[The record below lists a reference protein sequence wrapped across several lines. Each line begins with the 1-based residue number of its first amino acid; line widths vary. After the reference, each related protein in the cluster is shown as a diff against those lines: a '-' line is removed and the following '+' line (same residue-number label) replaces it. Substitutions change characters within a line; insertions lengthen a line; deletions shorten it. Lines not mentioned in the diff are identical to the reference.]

1 MQRGLEIS
9 GVDYAAAMRFKEQW
23 MRTIAEAFKAVDLI
37 LCPTTP
43 ISALPLEDAP
53 DLHELTARTASLTYA
68 GSLASIPGL
77 SVPCGFTSDGLPV
90 GLMLQSA
97 WCNDPLLLRA
107 GCAYQSATDWHEQRP
122 G

>member
-1 MQRGLEIS
+1 
-9 GVDYAAAMRFKEQW
+9 
-23 MRTIAEAFKAVDLI
+23 MRTIANAFKAVDLI

-43 ISALPLEDAP
+43 ISALPLEAAP

-68 GSLASIPGL
+68 RSLTSIPGL

-97 WCNDPLLLRA
+97 SWNDSLLLRA